1 MTDDLPSRAA
11 APVTGRAAERASG
24 HTGEPAS
31 EPSGRPADDPVGHPA
46 DHRTGHPVTGPAVE
60 PVAGRAHRTEP
71 FWFPGPWVGGIAMI
85 LGPLLMSAGVLLRVR
100 YHYFFP
106 QQLAAYDAEPGLMV
120 AAYSL
125 FVAGNVLMWP
135 AVLTLARLIGVTRP
149 GWAVWGGTLV
159 MFGLFTRTFHGGIDH
174 LAFQLVDLHG
184 LEPATRA
191 VAGSYAAWHVFRFPA
206 VTIVTGWVVLAVG
219 AYRSGVLGPVRSVA
233 LGAMW
238 ILALG
243 TLKGTEPQSLAALA
257 CLCVAFLPLGVRVLR
272 EGPRPTGRILA
283 WTALAVALTL
293 VLVFFGPEG

>member
-1 MTDDLPSRAA
+1 MTDDLPSSAA

-24 HTGEPAS
+24 RAAGRTGEPAS
-31 EPSGRPADDPVGHPA
+31 DPAGHPAGHPVGHPA
-46 DHRTGHPVTGPAVE
+46 AGAAAD
-60 PVAGRAHRTEP
+60 PVAGRARRTEP

-100 YHYFFP
+100 YHHFFP
-106 QQLAAYDAEPGLMV
+106 QQLAAYDAEPRLMV

-135 AVLTLARLIGVTRP
+135 AVMTLARLIGATRP

-174 LAFQLVDLHG
+174 LAFQLVDLYG
-184 LEPATRA
+184 LEPATRT

-238 ILALG
+238 VLALG
-243 TLKGTEPQSLAALA
+243 TLKGTEPQSLVALA

-272 EGPRPTGRILA
+272 EGPGPTGRILA

-293 VLVFFGPEG
+293 VLVLFGPEG